1 MVSQHSPIDQISQFI
16 GRLPGLGPRS
26 AKRITLA
33 LLQRREQL
41 IEPFVLLLQ
50 KLQREVV
57 TCTTCGNFDSQ
68 NPCAICANANR
79 KRQLCVVE
87 TVADL
92 WAIEKAQVYFGHYHV
107 LGGMLSA
114 LQGVM
119 PEDLPLDALWKRVAA
134 GGYDEVILGLNPSVE
149 GQTTAFYIA
158 ERLKQ
163 YAVPVSRLTIGV
175 PIGGT
180 LEYLDEGT
188 LTVALQ
194 NRQAA

>member
-1 MVSQHSPIDQISQFI
+1 MSAQSPIDQISQFI
-16 GRLPGLGPRS
+16 ARLPGLGPRS

-33 LLQRREQL
+33 LLQKREQL
-41 IEPFVLLLQ
+41 IDPFVFLLE

-57 TCTTCGNFDSQ
+57 TCNSCGNFDSQ
-68 NPCAICANANR
+68 NPCAICANSNR

-92 WAIEKAQVYFGHYHV
+92 WALEKAQTYFGHYHV

-119 PEDLPLDALWKRVAA
+119 PEDLPLNALWQRVAN
-134 GGYDEVILGLNPSVE
+134 GEYDEVILALNPSVE

-158 ERLKQ
+158 ERLKE
-163 YAVPVSRLTIGV
+163 YSVHVSRLTIGV

-180 LEYLDEGT
+180 LEFLDEGT

>member
-1 MVSQHSPIDQISQFI
+1 MSSAQSPIDQISQFI
-16 GRLPGLGPRS
+16 ARLPGLGPRS

-33 LLQRREQL
+33 LLQKRDQL
-41 IEPFVLLLQ
+41 IDPFVFLLE

-57 TCTTCGNFDSQ
+57 TCTSCGNFDSQ
-68 NPCAICANANR
+68 NPCAICANSNR

-92 WAIEKAQVYFGHYHV
+92 WALEKAQVYFGHYHV

-119 PEDLPLDALWKRVAA
+119 PEDLPLNTLWQRVAN
-134 GGYDEVILGLNPSVE
+134 GEYDEVILGLNPSVE

-158 ERLKQ
+158 ERLKEYQ
-163 YAVPVSRLTIGV
+163 VQVSRLTIGV

-180 LEYLDEGT
+180 LEFLDEGT